1 MPRMARKCEGSK
13 TVNPDVN
20 ELLAR
25 VTPDEAKV
33 MLGRLLAKHPY
44 LRAEI
49 DPAARERLETL
60 SAEEIAADV
69 FDRLM
74 SVDLEALT
82 ERAGAHSR
90 GYVAPSDAAMELLE
104 EELEDLVE
112 DMKQNAES
120 GKTVIAGVVCNGIV
134 GGLYLARGERSDGA
148 LGWAPDFPGEYA
160 SFVVSELLRS
170 ARPPLNHTAVERL
183 IQSLRSRAPEWKE
196 LFGRIAAEFRT

>member
-1 MPRMARKCEGSK
+1 MARKCEGSK

-112 DMKQNAES
+112 QMKQNAKS
-120 GKTVIAGVVCNGIV
+120 GQSVQAELDCTGIV
-134 GGLYLARGERSDGA
+134 KGLYLARSTQSDGA
-148 LGWAPDFPGEYA
+148 LGWAPDFPVEHA
-160 SFVVSELLRS
+160 RHLVSELLQS
-170 ARPPLNHTAVERL
+170 IQPPLNQVAIECLIRFLQAV
-183 IQSLRSRAPEWKE
+183 APEWKE
-196 LFGRIAAEFRT
+196 MFQRIADEPRI